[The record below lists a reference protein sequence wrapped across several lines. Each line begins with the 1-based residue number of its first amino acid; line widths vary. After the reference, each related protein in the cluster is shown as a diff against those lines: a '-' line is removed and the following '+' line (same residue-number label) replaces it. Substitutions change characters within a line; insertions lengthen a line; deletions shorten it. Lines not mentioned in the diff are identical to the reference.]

1 MKYFLCVLGMVL
13 ILEGLPYFVFPDKI
27 KAYLAKLLDMHD
39 SNLRVIGLLSMVTG
53 LLLLYL
59 GRR

>member
-27 KAYLAKLLDMHD
+27 KAYLAKLLDMQD